1 MSPLIETIRAELAPP
16 PEINETTLNER
27 QMIGFADGYAMASED
42 PLEQMTQHAF
52 DLSVA
57 FIDPECPDTD
67 IAIGKFIGYLRYFQ
81 ELLCQAE
88 EAESEVEVEVAELL
102 IMANGPSEVH

>member
-1 MSPLIETIRAELAPP
+1 MSQLIETLRAELAPP

-27 QMIGFADGYAMASED
+27 QMAGFAEGYAMAAAD
-42 PLEQMTQHAF
+42 PLEQITQRTF

-67 IAIGKFIGYLRYFQ
+67 VVIGKFIGYVRYWQ
-81 ELLCQAE
+81 ALLCQME
-88 EAESEVEVEVAELL
+88 EAESEVEISELL
-102 IMANGPSEVH
+102 ILADGPNEVH